1 MTIEQQLDSF
11 IVGSRTIDEIY
22 RFSEL
27 IRCKYGTIERKARL
41 LTHRGVIEP
50 ITNGKAIIGYKRK
63 NSVVA
68 INTEPRPQNA
78 PQAIVVPNLPL
89 KKVNKTCKYWDREKF
104 KCSIKKECE
113 RCFLN
118 SCG

>member
-27 IRCKYGTIERKARL
+27 IRCKYGTIERKARKL
-41 LTHRGVIEP
+41 SEKKIIEP
-50 ITNGKAIIGYKRK
+50 ITEGGAIIGYTRK

-89 KKVNKTCKYWDREKF
+89 KKVNKTCKYWDSGKF
-104 KCSIKKECE
+104 RCSIKKECE

-118 SCG
+118 K